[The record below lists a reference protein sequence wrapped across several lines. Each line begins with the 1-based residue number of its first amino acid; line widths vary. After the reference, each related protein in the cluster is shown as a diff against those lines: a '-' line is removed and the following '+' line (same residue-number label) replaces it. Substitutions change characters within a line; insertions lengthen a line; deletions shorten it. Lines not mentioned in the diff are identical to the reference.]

1 MTEARKGSES
11 GLTEIQPHGP
21 SALQA
26 QSYNSVRGFAA
37 LVVTQFLGAVNDN
50 ILKGILIYMVI
61 DGSWSGRLGAGG
73 QGIVSLCLSLPFI
86 FLSGIGERS
95 GVRPPIPRFLL
106 SAGTR

>member
-37 LVVTQFLGAVNDN
+37 LVGTQFLGAVIRPAFGQHPEKIFLVCCGL
-50 ILKGILIYMVI
+50 IL
-61 DGSWSGRLGAGG
+61 A
-73 QGIVSLCLSLPFI
+73 GIVMFMLRL
-86 FLSGIGERS
+86 RS
-95 GVRPPIPRFLL
+95 TGLTLAPVV
-106 SAGTR
+106 SE